1 MISIGPRH
9 ASIKSRPHLAE
20 NCQLEC
26 VRPTHPFGRDPTA
39 VSFPLP
45 YPLQHFLA
53 RPLES
58 VKPSDK
64 GPCHR
69 QQSLS
74 GAFRDCRLMPEE
86 LDREELAQ
94 MRASLVQRGRSE
106 GRVSFADELESAEEQ
121 DVDDRDVVVLG
132 EGRFERLDDGELDLG
147 SVCRFISPSAWLM
160 HVVTVAE
167 SRRLKEKE
175 QFGRRT
181 LASVG
186 RTAGCR
192 RIPVS
197 YRTLCGCSRAH
208 NSMSELYA

>member
-1 MISIGPRH
+1 
-9 ASIKSRPHLAE
+9 
-20 NCQLEC
+20 
-26 VRPTHPFGRDPTA
+26 
-39 VSFPLP
+39 
-45 YPLQHFLA
+45 
-53 RPLES
+53 
-58 VKPSDK
+58 
-64 GPCHR
+64 
-69 QQSLS
+69 
-74 GAFRDCRLMPEE
+74 
-86 LDREELAQ
+86 

-181 LASVG
+181 LASGQRDVDVFLYHIVHSVAVPGHTIPCQSCMRRLAPPRDLIAFGGSLRAEKRTGKQASG
-186 RTAGCR
+186 RTRCQR
-192 RIPVS
+192 RCKP
-197 YRTLCGCSRAH
+197 
-208 NSMSELYA
+208 